1 MVESSTDILAQFQHL
16 QKSGMLDS
24 LEDMQRENKE
34 LNRIISDMVQLV
46 SYTGVDS
53 MLRFLISK
61 FLDYF
66 IPQTLV
72 VIVKQPRNDA
82 LQQYHFKRLTKTRD
96 FIKESSFYTLK
107 EFFDTHTN
115 TYQSGEAVS
124 FKSIEK
130 EFAADTFESDFLS
143 LRPNLI
149 IPLMGIGGVYGIIIM
164 GDKIVGNEYTM
175 NELDYMHRMF
185 SILAITMQNELHYE
199 TSITDPKTGLFTY
212 DYFLKRIQEKIASAR
227 RYNTSSAILMLDID
241 HFKIFN
247 DKYGHLAGDKVL
259 VALAQTLQR
268 TVREDDC
275 VARFGGEEFSIL
287 LSECAPDS
295 LFLVAER
302 IRKAV
307 SEIELYEN
315 EQKLQITVSIG
326 GCMVEAFRGITPKYI
341 FKRADQALYYSK
353 ETGRNRSTIFTIG
366 LLGRALMEN
375 QSEENNRP
383 A

>member
-72 VIVKQPRNDA
+72 VIVKQPRNDS

-115 TYQSGEAVS
+115 SYQSGEAVS

-130 EFAADTFESDFLS
+130 EFSTDTFESDFLS

-212 DYFLKRIQEKIASAR
+212 DYFFKRIQEKIASTR

-259 VALAQTLQR
+259 IALAQTLQR
-268 TVREDDC
+268 TVR
-275 VARFGGEEFSIL
+275 GGEEFSIL

-302 IRKAV
+302 IRNAV

-326 GCMVEAFRGITPKYI
+326 GCMIEAFRGITPKFI

-375 QSEENNRP
+375 QTEEK
-383 A
+383 

>member
-24 LEDMQRENKE
+24 LEDMQRKNKE

-72 VIVKQPRNDA
+72 VIVKQPRNDS

-107 EFFDTHTN
+107 DFFDTHTN

-130 EFAADTFESDFLS
+130 EFYADTFESDFLS

-164 GDKIVGNEYTM
+164 GDKIVGNEYTI

-212 DYFLKRIQEKIASAR
+212 DYFFKRIQEKIASAR

-259 VALAQTLQR
+259 VALAQALLH

-307 SEIELYEN
+307 SEIELYEK

-353 ETGRNRSTIFTIG
+353 ETGRNRSTLFTIG

-375 QSEENNRP
+375 QAEEK
-383 A
+383 

>member
-72 VIVKQPRNDA
+72 VIVKQPRNDS

-164 GDKIVGNEYTM
+164 GDKIVGNEYTI

-212 DYFLKRIQEKIASAR
+212 DYFFKRIQEKIASAR

-259 VALAQTLQR
+259 VALAQALQH

-295 LFLVAER
+295 LFIVAER

-307 SEIELYEN
+307 SEIELYEK

-326 GCMVEAFRGITPKYI
+326 GCMIEAFRGITPKYI

-375 QSEENNRP
+375 QADENDRP
-383 A
+383 V